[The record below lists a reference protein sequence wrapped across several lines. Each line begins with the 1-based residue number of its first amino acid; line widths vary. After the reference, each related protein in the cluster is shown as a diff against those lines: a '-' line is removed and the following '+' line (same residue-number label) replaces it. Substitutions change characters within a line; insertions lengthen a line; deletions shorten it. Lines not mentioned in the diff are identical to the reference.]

1 MMDFMLE
8 AIKQARIAL
17 ELGEVPVG
25 AVITKNQRLISKA
38 CNLKETLKDSTAHA
52 EIIAIKSASK
62 VLENWRLKDCSM
74 YVTLEPCPMCAGA
87 ILQCR
92 ISKLYIGTFD
102 PNAGACGSVVNVLQ
116 NKYLNHWTNIQW
128 DYNEECGNILDEFF
142 KKKR

>member
-62 VLENWRLKDCSM
+62 VLKNWRLKDCSM
-74 YVTLEPCPMCAGA
+74 YVTLEPCPMCSGA